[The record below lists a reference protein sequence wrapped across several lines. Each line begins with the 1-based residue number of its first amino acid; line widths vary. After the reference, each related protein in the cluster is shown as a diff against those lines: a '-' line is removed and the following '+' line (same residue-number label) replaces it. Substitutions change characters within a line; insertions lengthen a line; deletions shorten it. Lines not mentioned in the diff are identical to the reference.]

1 MNRTLLRI
9 TAIALSLA
17 VFFTSTA
24 SALSAPFS
32 YKTKVEKVLF
42 STSKLEDY
50 VEPYTPAF
58 AEDKDKSTYVTVKE
72 RREYLSELAEKCQ
85 YMHIYTKKNLSS
97 VPAVFFTSEDMSAVT
112 GWEDAAAVFAA
123 SGKVN
128 VLYQAGLHGNEPAGA
143 EGALYFLQRIAE
155 DPEYAA
161 YLAENL
167 NICIVPCANPD
178 AAKRNDRES
187 SDGFNTN
194 RDNLYVG
201 SKYTL
206 WLHNLYN
213 AIMPEVVLDS
223 HECLTNMQ
231 LYPNAAS
238 DYFTDVYLAGTSS
251 LNIDSRINK
260 WSTKLRKSAMTG
272 CSDAGLRVSIYD
284 SQITEVNNT
293 VSRTYYG
300 LYGSACV
307 LIETMGI
314 NLGQNHLDRRVYS
327 HYMAVRSILDTVIE
341 NKDTVKEEI
350 SAVRADRIE
359 AGKTF
364 SSDNRFVL
372 EHGSSGDEY
381 TYVKRN
387 TYSSTTGKKVSS
399 VKYKVYW
406 YDEVKRSRALPTAYI
421 ISRKA
426 KNADRAV
433 KKLRYSGIE
442 YFELPACT
450 SVKASQFKGDG
461 INAKILK
468 AKTWTF
474 SAGAYVVPMDQAGAM
489 VIAAALEPDVA
500 ETLRH
505 EGTFVQAGLLDAR
518 YIYRYTGSNPRENLL
533 GITEE
538 PAEDAEATVEAPS
551 DVTSGVSP
559 DVASGVPITVE

>member
-1 MNRTLLRI
+1 MNKTLFRI
-9 TAIALSLA
+9 TAIALTMA

-24 SALSAPFS
+24 SALSASFK
-32 YKTKVEKVLF
+32 YKTKVEKALF
-42 STSKLEDY
+42 SVSGLEDY
-50 VEPYTPAF
+50 VEPETPAF
-58 AEDKDKSTYVTVKE
+58 DEDKGQNSFTTVKE
-72 RREYLSELAEKCQ
+72 CSKYLKKLAAECP
-85 YMHIYTKKNLSS
+85 YMHVYSKESLTD
-97 VPAVFFTSEDMSAVT
+97 VPVVFFTAEDMSAAES
-112 GWEDAAAVFAA
+112 WEDAAAVLTA

-143 EGALYFLQRIAE
+143 EGALYVLQRIAD

-161 YLAENL
+161 YLAENI
-167 NICIVPCANPD
+167 NHCVVPCANPD
-178 AAKRNDRES
+178 AAKLKARES

-201 SKYTL
+201 SRYTL
-206 WLHNLYN
+206 WLHQLYN
-213 AIMPEVVLDS
+213 AIMPEVVMDS

-314 NLGQNHLDRRVYS
+314 NLGKSHLDRRVYS

-350 SAVRADRIE
+350 SAVRSDRIE

-364 SSDNRFVL
+364 SSDNGFVL
-372 EHGSSGDEY
+372 EHGSSGDKY
-381 TYVKRN
+381 TSIKRN

-406 YDEVKRSRALPTAYI
+406 YDEIKRSRALPTAYI
-421 ISRKA
+421 ISKKA
-426 KNADRAV
+426 KNADRVV

-442 YFELPACT
+442 CFELEAGT

-461 INAKILK
+461 IKAKILK

-489 VIAAALEPDVA
+489 VIAAALEPDVT

-518 YIYRYTGSNPRENLL
+518 YIYRYTGSNPREKLL
-533 GITEE
+533 GMTEE
-538 PAEDAEATVEAPS
+538 TEEEITTPVDESS
-551 DVTSGVSP
+551 DTSQ
-559 DVASGVPITVE
+559 VPLI